1 MREETRRRFERQIYK
16 RWFIRGGIGLF
27 ALLIVSFFIWFEGLD
42 AHVEKRQVSGV
53 VEKVAPVSGINTQFI
68 QNGLA
73 VDVKLDDGR
82 IAHVLVL
89 KTSNPEVGMHVLIT
103 EHIHGTGRSSYSWK

>member
-1 MREETRRRFERQIYK
+1 MSAVY
-16 RWFIRGGIGLF
+16 
-27 ALLIVSFFIWFEGLD
+27 LLIWFEGLD
-42 AHVEKRQVSGV
+42 AHIENRKVSRI
-53 VEKVAPVSGINTQFI
+53 VEKVGPLSGLNTKAI

-89 KTSNPEVGMHVLIT
+89 KATQPEIGMNVSIT
-103 EHIHGTGRSSYSWK
+103 EHIHGTGRSTFSWK